1 MPKMSDL
8 SPDLI
13 QFIGRFH
20 PLLVHLP
27 IGFLVLLASLELLAC
42 WQRMHALT
50 VVRGSVLMLTVPTT
64 ILSAVCGCLLARG
77 GGYDT
82 CLLEW
87 HRWSGFGVA
96 GACLLVLILHIL
108 NWRATYAVAL
118 ALTLLSLVG
127 VSHFG
132 GSLTHGTNYLTRY
145 LPSLGNHT
153 EGGTPVMRTAVGT
166 GSGDAASV
174 FATLVQPLLVA
185 KCVACHG
192 PVKAK
197 CGLRVDTMD
206 EILHSP
212 KYGPVLV
219 PGNAAASELVTLLDY
234 PLYQEGHMPP
244 AGAPQMTADEI
255 ELLRWW
261 VDAGAPDDKTAA
273 ESKLPA
279 NLQHLLNPHATPL
292 PAPPDRNP

>member
-42 WQRMHALT
+42 WKGMHALT

-64 ILSAVCGCLLARG
+64 ILSAVCGCLMARG
-77 GGYDT
+77 GGFDPR
-82 CLLEW
+82 LLEW

-96 GACLLVLILHIL
+96 GACLLVLILHYL

-118 ALTLLSLVG
+118 VLTLLSLVG

-132 GSLTHGTNYLTRY
+132 GSLTHGTDYLTRY
-145 LPSLGNHT
+145 LPSLGSHT
-153 EGGTPVMRTAVGT
+153 GGGTPVMRTAVGT

-174 FATLVQPLLVA
+174 FATLVQPVLVA

-244 AGAPQMTADEI
+244 AGEPQMTADEI

-261 VDAGAPDDKTAA
+261 VDAGASDEKTAA
-273 ESKLPA
+273 ELKLPA
-279 NLQHLLNPHATPL
+279 NLQHLLNSPDPPL
-292 PAPPDRNP
+292 PTPPATNP